1 MKKIAIALTLCL
13 AAIPAFAQKACEEL
27 KSEITAKIESHG
39 AKNFQLEIVTADQ
52 VKDEKVVGT
61 CEAGKKKIVYKKKA

>member
-1 MKKIAIALTLCL
+1 MKKIAIVLILCL

-27 KSEITAKIESHG
+27 RSEITAKIEAKG
-39 AKNFQLEIVTADQ
+39 VKNFQLEIVAADQ
-52 VKDEKVVGT
+52 GKDGKVVGT